1 MRMTKICNHCNHS
14 LSRHIGNLEFSMIS
28 ALSENKGKI
37 LGYAIYEFQT
47 GYNGYKLFQGYS
59 A

>member
-1 MRMTKICNHCNHS
+1 MRTSKICNHCN
-14 LSRHIGNLEFSMIS
+14 RFQCWHIGNLEFSMIS